1 MSFYWVYDIPEW
13 ALCALMTITSIA
25 FSAGGVLVTRGQARR
40 LFGQNGMNDIVSYFL
55 SATGVFYG
63 ITLGLIA
70 VGAWQT
76 YTSVTDKASNEAAA
90 LATICQDVRLLSD
103 SPTKT
108 KLIEALKKFTR
119 HVIDEDWPLQRKGQ
133 IPRGGTDSLESV
145 VKLAVSLDTQTEID
159 RIVVAEIYTRLNI
172 LIDLRRLRLE
182 SVTSGLPAPL
192 YWVVIIG
199 GLINVSITWC
209 FVMEKTSSHV
219 FLSGVIGALIG
230 LLIFM
235 VAAMDNP
242 FRGEYSV
249 GPGAF
254 QIVFDRYFSN

>member
-1 MSFYWVYDIPEW
+1 MNFYWVYDLPEW
-13 ALCALMTITSIA
+13 ALCALMTMTSIA
-25 FSAGGVLVTRGQARR
+25 FSAGGVLVTRGPARR

-108 KLIEALKKFTR
+108 KLIQALNKFTR
-119 HVIDEDWPLQRKGQ
+119 RVIDEDWPLQRKGQ
-133 IPRGGTDSLESV
+133 IPSGGTDSLESV
-145 VKLAVSLDTQTEID
+145 IQLAVTLDTRTEID
-159 RIVVAEIYTRLNI
+159 RIVVAEIYARLNI

-182 SVTSGLPAPL
+182 SVTAGLPAPL
-192 YWVVIIG
+192 YWVVLIG
-199 GLINVSITWC
+199 GLINVSMTWC
-209 FVMEKTSSHV
+209 FVMEKTLPHV

>member
-1 MSFYWVYDIPEW
+1 MNFYWVYDIPEW

-108 KLIEALKKFTR
+108 NLIEALKKFTR

-133 IPRGGTDSLESV
+133 IPRGGTESLESV
-145 VKLAVSLDTQTEID
+145 IKLVVTLDTQTDID
-159 RIVVAEIYTRLNI
+159 RIVVAAIYTRLNI

-192 YWVVIIG
+192 YWVVLIG

-249 GPGAF
+249 SPSAF
-254 QIVFDRYFSN
+254 EIVFDRYFRH

>member
-1 MSFYWVYDIPEW
+1 MNFYWVYDIPEW
-13 ALCALMTITSIA
+13 ALCVLMTVTSTA
-25 FSAGGVLVTRGQARR
+25 FSAGGVLVTRGLARR

-55 SATGVFYG
+55 SATGALYG

-76 YTSVTDKASNEAAA
+76 YTSVTDKVSNEAAA

-103 SPTKT
+103 SPKKAKLLETLKT
-108 KLIEALKKFTR
+108 FTR

-133 IPRGGTDSLESV
+133 IPKGGTESLESFV
-145 VKLAVSLDTQTEID
+145 TQAMSLDTQTEID
-159 RIVVAEIYTRLNI
+159 RVVVSGIYTRLNI

-182 SVTSGLPAPL
+182 AVTSSLPAPL
-192 YWVVIIG
+192 YWVVLIG

-209 FVMEKTSSHV
+209 FVMEKAKSHA

-235 VAAMDNP
+235 VTAMDNP
-242 FRGEYSV
+242 YRGEYSV
-249 GPGAF
+249 GPRAF
-254 QIVFDRYFSN
+254 EIVFDRYFSN